1 MYLHNVETP
10 WSRIRIFLDI
20 NFFFTF
26 TFKKLTSEEI
36 DILSNTPCQLPK
48 SVLRNAWYIGRIH
61 TSSCYLVI
69 GILKILS
76 FLKKPSCFCCI
87 YPELSAVR
95 TNLGYVFP
103 FFVFLKKI

>member
-10 WSRIRIFLDI
+10 LSRIRIFLDI

-48 SVLRNAWYIGRIH
+48 S
-61 TSSCYLVI
+61 
-69 GILKILS
+69 S
-76 FLKKPSCFCCI
+76 FK
-87 YPELSAVR
+87 E
-95 TNLGYVFP
+95 
-103 FFVFLKKI
+103 